1 MTNNHGLPNWA
12 RAVIFFITYNIFIA
26 IFLVVFYKVTF
37 DLVFSDRSG
46 NDIFLIVEQAIKEP
60 EYSYLLA
67 IQLFITA
74 LLTIVFLIF
83 FKAALDPEIKNLLN
97 TVKAL
102 HIIHFLKGSAIS
114 SVVIFLSVFI
124 LWIKGEIVFSEAN
137 WPTNNTLT
145 FLIIY
150 VCVAS
155 VEEIVYRGYILTEL
169 TKSMGKWPGI
179 LISSLVFSLLHIFN
193 DSFSLI
199 PFFNLFLGGVFL
211 SIIYLRYKSIWL
223 IIGLHFGW
231 NFTQGVILGFNV
243 SGFDSTGILSWENVG
258 DQHWTGGHFG
268 LEGSLITLI
277 LLILLT
283 PISLQMTPAKNN
295 SQATPTGY

>member
-1 MTNNHGLPNWA
+1 MTNKHGLPGWA
-12 RAVIFFITYNIFIA
+12 RAVIFFVTYNIFIA

-46 NDIFLIVEQAIKEP
+46 SDIFLIVDQAIKEP

-74 LLTIVFLIF
+74 LLTIVFFKF
-83 FKAALDPEIKNLLN
+83 FKAALDPEIRNLLHA
-97 TVKAL
+97 VKA
-102 HIIHFLKGSAIS
+102 IHFNSFLKGSAIS
-114 SVVIFLSVFI
+114 SIVIFLPVFI

-137 WPTNNTLT
+137 WSTNNILT

-150 VCVAS
+150 VCVAF
-155 VEEIVYRGYILTEL
+155 VEETVYRGYILTEL

-179 LISSLVFSLLHIFN
+179 VTSSLVFSLLHIFN

-199 PFFNLFLGGVFL
+199 PFFNLFLGGIFL
-211 SIIYLRYKSIWL
+211 SIIYLHYKNLWL

-243 SGFDSTGILSWENVG
+243 SGFESTGILSWENIG
-258 DQHWTGGHFG
+258 EQHWTGGHFG
-268 LEGSLITLI
+268 LEGSIITLI
-277 LLILLT
+277 LLILIIPL
-283 PISLQMTPAKNN
+283 SLRLKTLPCELNI
-295 SQATPTGY
+295 P